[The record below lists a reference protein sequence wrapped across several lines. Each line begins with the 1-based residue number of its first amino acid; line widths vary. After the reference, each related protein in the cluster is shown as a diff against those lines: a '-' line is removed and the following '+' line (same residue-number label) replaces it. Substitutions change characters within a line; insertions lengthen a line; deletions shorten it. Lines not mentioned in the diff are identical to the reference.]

1 MFVQYFFY
9 SFLAFQTEKVK
20 KESLSGSPT
29 KVGAPKGRRK
39 KSVNNS
45 SAETSTEPSTEML
58 DSTEVLPTEDLD
70 LNDTTE

>member
-1 MFVQYFFY
+1 MQFVLN
-9 SFLAFQTEKVK
+9 SFLAYISEKNK

-45 SAETSTEPSTEML
+45 TAETSTEPPTEIF